1 MLRQPPTSPDG
12 NQIPAGHNAT
22 AQAGVLAVLSSDSRK
37 ARDDL
42 LRASRKPS
50 PLAPGRLFLT
60 DGRLLIMSV
69 RASCATFGD
78 ERLPEL
84 AARPDSALMCSGG

>member
-37 ARDDL
+37 A
-42 LRASRKPS
+42 RKPS